1 MSSLSPR
8 LQIRVQQKQILTP
21 GLVQMVSLLQL
32 NRLELKDMIQA
43 EISQNPV
50 LEESGEGGEELTPE
64 ELQPLLEAERLADPA
79 DQSILDVTSG
89 PVEVDVSDGAYT
101 TSEGLDSAAVA
112 AASAQVE
119 AASILPVDGAGDAV
133 AGTAAP
139 ETPEAPAQAD
149 PFDEIDFGS
158 YFDDYLDPGYKSP
171 ASENVEKPSFET
183 FLSSPVT
190 LSDHLHSQLALLAL
204 SEEVRDAADGVVGNL
219 DENGYLLSTPEE
231 MAAEGGNSLEDVKE
245 AVRMVQTLDP
255 AGVAASDLRE
265 CLLLQ
270 LESRNGKNGLAW
282 QIVSDHLKLVE
293 TRQTKE
299 LARLLRRPL
308 EHIQIALDV
317 IKHLDP
323 RPGLRYSG
331 PGARQVEPDVYISK
345 DGDDYLIQVSDDDVP
360 QLRLNPQYRRM
371 LDREQEPNR
380 EVRSYIKERYASAI
394 QLMKNIEQ
402 RKQTILRVCQSVV
415 RRQMDFLEFGIDHL
429 KPMMIKEIA
438 EEIGVHP
445 STVSRAV
452 SNKYAHTPQGVY
464 ELRYFFSEAVQGPGG
479 GATPLL
485 ILKRRVK
492 KMIEEEDPMHP
503 LTDEQITERLQAEGI
518 EVTRRTVAKYREDMR
533 IPSTHQRRVR
543 S

>member
-8 LQIRVQQKQILTP
+8 LQVRVQQKQILTP

-43 EISQNPV
+43 EIAQNPV

-64 ELQPLLEAERLADPA
+64 ELQPLLEAERVADPA

-89 PVEVDVSDGAYT
+89 PVEVDVSDGAYA
-101 TSEGLDSAAVA
+101 TSEALDSAAVA
-112 AASAQVE
+112 AAEHVE
-119 AASILPVDGAGDAV
+119 IPASPAADMAIDA
-133 AGTAAP
+133 AATTAAP
-139 ETPEAPAQAD
+139 ETPEAPAPAD

-190 LSDHLHSQLALLAL
+190 LSDHLHSQLALVAL
-204 SEEVRDAADGVVGNL
+204 SEEVREAADGVVGNL

-231 MAAEGGNSLEDVKE
+231 MAAEEGLSLEDVKE
-245 AVRMVQTLDP
+245 AIRVVQTLDP

-270 LESRNGKNGLAW
+270 LESRGAKDGVAW
-282 QIVSDHLKLVE
+282 QIVFDHLKLVE
-293 TRQTKE
+293 TRQPKE
-299 LARLLRRPL
+299 LARLLKRPM

-345 DGDDYLIQVSDDDVP
+345 DGEDYLIQISDDDVP

-402 RKQTILRVCQSVV
+402 RKQTILKVCQSVV
-415 RRQMDFLEFGIDHL
+415 RRQLEFLEYGIDQL

-452 SNKYAHTPQGVY
+452 SNKYAHTPQGVF

-503 LTDEQITERLQAEGI
+503 LTDEHITERLQAEGI

>member
-8 LQIRVQQKQILTP
+8 LQVRVQQKQILTP

-64 ELQPLLEAERLADPA
+64 ELQPLLEAERVADPA

-89 PVEVDVSDGAYT
+89 PVEVDASDGAYT
-101 TSEGLDSAAVA
+101 TEGVDSANLAAVEY
-112 AASAQVE
+112 VETE
-119 AASILPVDGAGDAV
+119 AASGPSIDAT
-133 AGTAAP
+133 ASAAAP
-139 ETPEAPAQAD
+139 ETAPEAPAPAD

-190 LSDHLHSQLALLAL
+190 LSDHLHSQLALVAL

-219 DENGYLLSTPEE
+219 DENGYLLSSPEE
-231 MAAEGGNSLEDVKE
+231 MAAEGGHTLEDVKE
-245 AVRMVQTLDP
+245 AIRVVQTLDP

-270 LESRNGKNGLAW
+270 LESRGAKDGVAW
-282 QIVSDHLKLVE
+282 QIVHDHLKLVE
-293 TRQTKE
+293 TRQPKE
-299 LARLLRRPL
+299 LVRLLRRPM
-308 EHIQIALDV
+308 EHIQVAMDV

-345 DGDDYLIQVSDDDVP
+345 DGDDYLIQISDDDIP

-402 RKQTILRVCQSVV
+402 RKQTILKVCQSVV
-415 RRQMDFLEFGIDHL
+415 RRQQDFLEHGIDEL

-452 SNKYAHTPQGVY
+452 SNKYAHTPQGVF

-503 LTDEQITERLQAEGI
+503 LTDEQITERLQGEGI

>member
-8 LQIRVQQKQILTP
+8 LQVRVQQKQILTP

-64 ELQPLLEAERLADPA
+64 ELQPLLEAERVADPA

-89 PVEVDVSDGAYT
+89 PVEVDVADGAYT
-101 TSEGLDSAAVA
+101 TSESLDAGAIVA
-112 AASAQVE
+112 AAEMVE
-119 AASILPVDGAGDAV
+119 VPSNPAPEGGDGAAS
-133 AGTAAP
+133 TTAP
-139 ETPEAPAQAD
+139 ETLDAPAQAD

-190 LSDHLHSQLALLAL
+190 LSDHLHSQLALVAL
-204 SEEVRDAADGVVGNL
+204 SEQVRDAADGVVGNL
-219 DENGYLLSTPEE
+219 DENGYLLSSPEE
-231 MAAEGGNSLEDVKE
+231 MAAEGGNSLADVTE
-245 AVRMVQTLDP
+245 AVRVVQTLDP

-270 LESRNGKNGLAW
+270 LESRGAKDGLAW
-282 QIVSDHLKLVE
+282 QIVFDHLKLVE

-299 LARLLRRPL
+299 LARVLRRPL

-345 DGDDYLIQVSDDDVP
+345 DGEDYLISVSDDDIP

-380 EVRSYIKERYASAI
+380 DVRSYIKERYASAI

-415 RRQMDFLEFGIDHL
+415 RRQMDFLEYGIDHL

-503 LTDEQITERLQAEGI
+503 LTDEQITERLQSEGI